1 MYEGCVRHWCK
12 PEGNK
17 LVLLSGWWS
26 HFQILI
32 LLPCRVIY
40 MCGISADWER
50 KQKARLHNVSVGG
63 VIYFVAAPS

>member
-1 MYEGCVRHWCK
+1 MYEESAGHWCK
-12 PEGNK
+12 LEGNK

-32 LLPCRVIY
+32 LLPCNVLYLFGIY
-40 MCGISADWER
+40 ADWER

-63 VIYFVAAPS
+63 VIYTVDAPS